1 MIFALLYSNT
11 VLMVVS
17 LDYELFK
24 TVFSEGDLRP
34 TAFVSLNN
42 RVFTFLEGLLPC
54 DRRLFHSFKILLAE

>member
-1 MIFALLYSNT
+1 
-11 VLMVVS
+11 MVVS